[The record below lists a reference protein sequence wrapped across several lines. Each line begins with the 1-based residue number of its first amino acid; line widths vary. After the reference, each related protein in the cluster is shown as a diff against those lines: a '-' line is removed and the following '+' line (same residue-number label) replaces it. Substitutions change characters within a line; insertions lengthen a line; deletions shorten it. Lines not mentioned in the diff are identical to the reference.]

1 MTKKILVALLLQLT
15 TFLFAFAQTTTAAPT
30 MADTF
35 RQDGKIYVVIAV
47 AGVILT
53 GIVIFLIML
62 ERKIKRLEEK
72 SKA

>member
-15 TFLFAFAQTTTAAPT
+15 TFLFAFAQTTAATPT

-47 AGVILT
+47 AGVILI

-62 ERKIKRLEEK
+62 ERKIKRLEEN
-72 SKA
+72 SQA

>member
-1 MTKKILVALLLQLT
+1 
-15 TFLFAFAQTTTAAPT
+15 

-47 AGVILT
+47 AGVILI

-62 ERKIKRLEEK
+62 ERKIKRLEAN
-72 SKA
+72 SQA

>member
-1 MTKKILVALLLQLT
+1 M
-15 TFLFAFAQTTTAAPT
+15 AA
-30 MADTF
+30 TF